1 MGGWAA
7 FPPPLATYAC
17 SKKIVQFQAGYVTYQ
32 DSFLVVGG
40 MNFNTYLVRSHYF
53 FQKKRKETISSFFP
67 IACKNEIYQYTSAGG
82 WVLRNERLSEQRCSF
97 AMVLV
102 DESSVVC

>member
-1 MGGWAA
+1 
-7 FPPPLATYAC
+7 
-17 SKKIVQFQAGYVTYQ
+17 
-32 DSFLVVGG
+32 
-40 MNFNTYLVRSHYF
+40 MNFNTYLVRSHYS
-53 FQKKRKETISSFFP
+53 FQKKGGKPIYSFFLP
-67 IACKNEIYQYTSAGG
+67 IACKNEIYQYTSEGG

>member
-1 MGGWAA
+1 M
-7 FPPPLATYAC
+7 
-17 SKKIVQFQAGYVTYQ
+17 
-32 DSFLVVGG
+32 
-40 MNFNTYLVRSHYF
+40 
-53 FQKKRKETISSFFP
+53 
-67 IACKNEIYQYTSAGG
+67 CKNEIYEYTSEGG